1 MGVAAAPVAARHITT
16 PVCQP
21 VTRRQCRT
29 VPVQTPRTVETP
41 VCVNVPKCTSVPKCV
56 TVPHCVAVPNC
67 VSVPKCIN
75 VPKCVAVP
83 KCSTTEQCVTVTKP
97 VCNLAPREVPG
108 LSATLSQGP
117 PASPY

>member
-56 TVPHCVAVPNC
+56 AVPNC

-75 VPKCVAVP
+75 VPKGVAVP
-83 KCSTTEQCVTVTKP
+83 KCSTTEQCVTDQA
-97 VCNLAPREVPG
+97 CLQPG
-108 LSATLSQGP
+108 AKGGP
-117 PASPY
+117 QNYLQPSPQDHLHRSH